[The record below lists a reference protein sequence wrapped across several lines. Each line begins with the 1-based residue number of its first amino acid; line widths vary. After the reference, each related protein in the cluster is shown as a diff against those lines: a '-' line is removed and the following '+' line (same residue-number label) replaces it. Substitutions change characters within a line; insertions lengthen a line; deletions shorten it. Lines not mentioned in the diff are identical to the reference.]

1 MSALRILL
9 LNASLA
15 TLLFGLLATL
25 VRGVVV
31 YRRRIRLRCATRRE
45 FLRFDDTHEAHSTS
59 GLNY

>member
-15 TLLFGLLATL
+15 TLLFGLLGTL

-31 YRRRIRLRCATRRE
+31 YRRRVRLRCAIRRE
-45 FLRFDDTHEAHSTS
+45 FLRFDDTHEAHSAS
-59 GLNY
+59 CLRY